1 MARSTGFH
9 VSLVVLVPVIVAG
22 TAVLTLFLSSYAPPF
37 QRDFLGN
44 LHWVALLIAAT
55 TSTSCAL
62 LLYVILRPVRRFLAS
77 ARKSGVIPDRSP
89 DSAAPAPRSDLEE
102 YRLALE
108 QVGLA
113 LSRLDAKALFPE
125 IVAQSRSMRSVL
137 GQIMKVAP
145 TTTSV
150 LLTGESGTGKELAA
164 RAIHAQSGRRDGP
177 LIPINCAAIPEN
189 LLESELF
196 GYEKGAF
203 TGAATAKQGKFEL
216 AHGGTLFLDEI
227 GDMPLSVQAK
237 ILRMLETGSVERIG
251 GTKTI
256 RCDVR
261 IVAATNRN
269 IADMARR
276 GTFRDDLLHRL
287 NVFPLHLPPLR
298 ERREDIPQL
307 ADHFLTKPDH
317 APRLSGQALSLLMAH
332 DWPGNARELR
342 NVLERA
348 AVLADYEELRPEH
361 LPGLGPSPATP
372 PIADKRKSTCLED
385 DSSLDH
391 RLETLER
398 SMIESALART
408 DGVQS
413 KAARLLGIK
422 ERSLWHRIKK
432 LEIDAKAFKSNE

>member
-1 MARSTGFH
+1 MQRAHRRFVFQ
-9 VSLVVLVPVIVAG
+9 VSLTVLVPVIVAG
-22 TAVLTLFLSSYAPPF
+22 LAVLALFASSYIPFF

-44 LHWVALLIAAT
+44 LHWVALLVGGVAFV
-55 TSTSCAL
+55 SCAL
-62 LLYVILRPVRRFLAS
+62 LMFVILRPVRRFLAS
-77 ARKSGVIPDRSP
+77 ARKSGVIPDRSR
-89 DSAAPAPRSDLEE
+89 DSADSRVKSDLDE

-125 IVAQSRSMRSVL
+125 IVAQSQAMRSIL

-145 TTTSV
+145 TGSSV
-150 LLTGESGTGKELAA
+150 LLTGESGTGKEIAA
-164 RAIHAQSGRRDGP
+164 RAIHAQSSRREAP
-177 LIPINCAAIPEN
+177 LITLNCAAIPEN

-196 GYEKGAF
+196 GHEKGAF
-203 TGAATAKQGKFEL
+203 TGATAAKPGKFEL

-227 GDMPLSVQAK
+227 GDMPAAVQAK
-237 ILRMLETGSVERIG
+237 ILRMLENGSVERIG
-251 GTKTI
+251 SNKTI

-269 IADMARR
+269 LAEMTRQ
-276 GTFRDDLLHRL
+276 GTFRQDLLHRL

-307 ADHFLTKPDH
+307 ADHFLSRPDH
-317 APRLSGQALSLLMAH
+317 LPRLSGQALNLLMAH

-348 AVLADYEELRPEH
+348 AVLAGDEEIKPEH
-361 LPGLGPSPATP
+361 LPGLGPGSTTP
-372 PIADKRKSTCLED
+372 PSADPADQSLSEEGA
-385 DSSLDH
+385 SLDN
-391 RLETLER
+391 RLATLER

-408 DGVQS
+408 GGVQAR
-413 KAARLLGIK
+413 AARLLGIK

-432 LEIDAKAFKSNE
+432 LEIDPRKYK